1 MKGVFGRYLWVDLS
15 SGKIREKEIPE
26 RWYEL
31 FLGGRGLAARLF
43 LEHVSPGTDPF
54 SPENALVFATGPFQ
68 GTGLAGAGRHVVMAI
83 SPKTRSIADSYVGGF
98 LGA

>member
-54 SPENALVFATGPFQ
+54 FAGERPRFRHRAFSRDRPCRRRKTRGDGHFSENAVHCRFLCGRVFRA
-68 GTGLAGAGRHVVMAI
+68 
-83 SPKTRSIADSYVGGF
+83 
-98 LGA
+98 